1 MNNVLKAVASANEA
15 GLAAVTNAQEQLLD
29 FHRRLAA
36 AVTTPD
42 VPSWLPTPDPSVAAT
57 AIEQA
62 VEFGTKVANAN
73 KDFALGVIQAW
84 TPSKA
89 AAKK

>member
-15 GLAAVTNAQEQLLD
+15 GLAAVTNVQEQLLD
-29 FHRRLAA
+29 LHRQFAS
-36 AVTTPD
+36 AVTGLD
-42 VPSWLPTPDPSVAAT
+42 VPSWLPTPDSSET
-57 AIEQA
+57 ASAVEQA
-62 VEFGTKVANAN
+62 AEFGVKLANAN

-84 TPSKA
+84 TPPKA